1 MVDHTKVLLAKDLVH
16 IMERLAPPGLAE
28 EWDNSGWQVGD
39 PGAEVQKVLLAL
51 DVTREVVE
59 EAEKYGAQLIIS
71 HHPMLLKG
79 IKSVCRDNPA
89 GSLLYRLI
97 QTGIGVYAAHTTLD
111 CAEGGVN
118 DVLARILGLEQIE
131 VLQPLQYQQLLK
143 LVVFVPVSHA
153 DAVREALGRAGAG
166 YIGNYSHC
174 TYNLKGIGTFCPLE
188 GTSPFIGTVGRLEQ
202 VEEVRIET
210 IIKKQQS
217 GRVLQAMFEAH
228 PYEEVAYDLY
238 PLVNKGAVHG
248 LGRIGRLPQAVTLA
262 ELAGI
267 VQEVLHGSCLRYG
280 GTSHTMVQRVAVCG
294 GSGGDLWALA
304 QKKDADVL
312 VTGDVRY
319 HTARDMLTAKMC
331 FIDAGHFATER
342 VVLPALRKKL
352 NAILAQAGYVLDIDI
367 AVCEKEP
374 WVDV

>member
-1 MVDHTKVLLAKDLVH
+1 VVDHSKVLLAKDLVD
-16 IMERLAPPGLAE
+16 IMERLAPAGLAE

-39 PGAEVQKVLLAL
+39 PDAKVQKVLLAL

-59 EAEKYGAQLIIS
+59 EAVKNGAQLIIS

-79 IKSVCRDNPA
+79 IKSVRRDNPA
-89 GSLLYRLI
+89 GSLVFRLI
-97 QTGIGVYAAHTTLD
+97 QAGIGVYAAHTTLD

-131 VLQPLQYQQLLK
+131 VLQPLHYQQLLK

-153 DAVREALGRAGAG
+153 GAVREALGRSGAG

-174 TYNLKGIGTFCPLE
+174 TYNLRGIGTFYPLE
-188 GTSPFIGTVGRLEQ
+188 GTNPFIGTTGRLEQ

-210 IIKKQQS
+210 IIKKEES

-238 PLVNKGAVHG
+238 PLVNKGAVYG
-248 LGRIGRLPQAVTLA
+248 LGRVGRLPQAVTLVK
-262 ELAGI
+262 LAGI
-267 VQEVLHGSCLRYG
+267 VQKVLHGSCLRYG

-294 GSGGDLWALA
+294 GAGGDLWTMA
-304 QKKDADVL
+304 QKKGADVL

-319 HTARDMLTAKMC
+319 HTARDMLAAKMG

-342 VVLPALRKKL
+342 VVLLALRKRL
-352 NAILAQAGYVLDIDI
+352 NAALAQAGYVVDIEI
-367 AVCEKEP
+367 AIREKEP
-374 WVDV
+374 WVGI